1 MSGNDD
7 FMLQWM
13 TTEVPLSQDE
23 RDLRDLFVSEY
34 MKDFDVFYATIRTGF
49 QPVFA
54 LEWGKRLFQ
63 CPYVQR
69 ALSNLKRKPTV
80 DDEATLKAQH
90 EANLLYLCFNGS
102 EASRVAAS
110 KAYAE
115 FKGWAK
121 PEVADDAADKLTEVL
136 RDFAAKAPL

>member
-13 TTEVPLSQDE
+13 TAETPLSDDE
-23 RDLRDLFVSEY
+23 RVLRDLFVSEY
-34 MKDFDVFYATIRTGF
+34 MKDFDVFQATVRTGF

-54 LEWGKRLFQ
+54 LEWGKRLFH

-69 ALSNLKRKPTV
+69 AIAHLRRKPTAE
-80 DDEATLKAQH
+80 DEATLKAEH
-90 EANLLYLCFNGS
+90 ESNLRYLMYNGS

-115 FKGWAK
+115 FKGWSK

>member
-1 MSGNDD
+1 
-7 FMLQWM
+7 
-13 TTEVPLSQDE
+13 
-23 RDLRDLFVSEY
+23 
-34 MKDFDVFYATIRTGF
+34 MKDFDVFKATIRTGF

-54 LEWGKRLFQ
+54 VEWSKRLFQ

-69 ALSNLKRKPTV
+69 AIANLRRKPTV
-80 DDEATLKAQH
+80 DDEATLRAEH
-90 EANLLYLCFNGS
+90 ESNLRYLMYNGS

-115 FKGWAK
+115 FKGWSK
-121 PEVADDAADKLTEVL
+121 PDVANDAADKLTEVL